1 MAMALALFQVLE
13 LDAFSGPNSIE
24 GPFCIAFGIGISI
37 LLIFGLRYWPFILAG
52 FLLGELYVGHAVL
65 KSLLLAGG
73 YTAVLMLGTRLLM
86 FFKFSRSLDS
96 LRDITLLACAAILIA
111 SISALL
117 HLQVLSLHGMA
128 PPGDAQG
135 IYTQFFLA
143 DVLGILFVT
152 PAILV
157 FYTPFS
163 DSILRRRVLPFI
175 AYCLL
180 SFILSQ
186 AIFFNW
192 FPGWME
198 WAEGRGALLYLVII
212 FAGIFF
218 GRHGALLL
226 FSGILVQALFSGFY
240 GDAFVTSEYMIRP
253 RSVSVWQ
260 YMGFALFFGMS
271 STILFQQLKRKNT
284 ELVILANARQ
294 KSEQLFREILGKTPV
309 LMALFDPK
317 THLTEYVNPFFT
329 SVLGYTTD
337 DFTVP
342 GSWWTSAYP
351 DPAYRSQV
359 IAEWTVFTDG
369 VTDTKNHNRKME
381 TWVVAKDGSKKL
393 LSWGMFLVE
402 GKMAIHAF
410 DITEQRS
417 AELQLST
424 SSALYRAFGD
434 AVLIA
439 SPDNSVVLANS
450 HFESLTGFASSSVI
464 GKSFVDLFE
473 KRHGASSYSDIQ
485 SSLSATGRWE
495 GQVWLK
501 SAKGEDLQQFASV
514 FSDLDHEKGLEQRII
529 LFSELTDL
537 RKARNL
543 INQQANFDPLTELPN
558 RRLMLDRLD
567 QLLKVANRTDK
578 CVAVIYLDLDN
589 FKEINDSRGHDFGDK
604 LLREVSMRLRS
615 DVRNSDTVA
624 RIGGDEFIV
633 LLGGLDR
640 PENADIIVQQLLKTI
655 TAPIEIDQQ
664 EVYASAS
671 FGIAFYPNDGS
682 DSKSLILAADQA
694 MYAAKAQGRNTHY
707 YFTEKLQ
714 TQANNRSRLVADLRV
729 AIEKKQF
736 ELLFQP
742 IVDLRTGAIEHA
754 EVLLRWRR
762 HDSDL
767 MLPAD
772 FIAAAEDSGLIVE
785 IGDWVMQEA
794 IQFIRELP
802 PGHKVSLSVNV
813 SAAQFNSDR
822 HSVTN
827 WIEWMTKA
835 NLDPG
840 RIVIELTER
849 IMVLNS
855 QRAQRKIKV
864 LQEAGFLFSV
874 DDFGTGYSSLS
885 LLRGFNF
892 DFIKIDQHFI
902 HSLDRAGPD
911 ASLVQAMISMAK
923 SLGLMA
929 VAEGVET
936 QEQMDLL
943 LELGCAY
950 GQGYFFHKPM
960 SGTDL
965 KAILSSTA
973 THPLQ

>member
-1 MAMALALFQVLE
+1 
-13 LDAFSGPNSIE
+13 
-24 GPFCIAFGIGISI
+24 
-37 LLIFGLRYWPFILAG
+37 
-52 FLLGELYVGHAVL
+52 
-65 KSLLLAGG
+65 
-73 YTAVLMLGTRLLM
+73 
-86 FFKFSRSLDS
+86 
-96 LRDITLLACAAILIA
+96 
-111 SISALL
+111 
-117 HLQVLSLHGMA
+117 
-128 PPGDAQG
+128 
-135 IYTQFFLA
+135 
-143 DVLGILFVT
+143 
-152 PAILV
+152 
-157 FYTPFS
+157 
-163 DSILRRRVLPFI
+163 
-175 AYCLL
+175 
-180 SFILSQ
+180 
-186 AIFFNW
+186 
-192 FPGWME
+192 ME

-309 LMALFDPK
+309 LMALLDPK

-351 DPAYRSQV
+351 DPTYRSQV

-369 VTDTKNHNRKME
+369 VTDTKKHDRKME

-417 AELQLST
+417 AELQLLT

-439 SPDNSVVLANS
+439 NPDNSVVLANS

-501 SAKGEDLQQFASV
+501 SAKGEDLQQFALV